1 MHKENKKQNK
11 KISRKDN
18 QKKKKI
24 KINVIPWTGE
34 EENMGRSLLRKP

>member
-18 QKKKKI
+18 QKKKI